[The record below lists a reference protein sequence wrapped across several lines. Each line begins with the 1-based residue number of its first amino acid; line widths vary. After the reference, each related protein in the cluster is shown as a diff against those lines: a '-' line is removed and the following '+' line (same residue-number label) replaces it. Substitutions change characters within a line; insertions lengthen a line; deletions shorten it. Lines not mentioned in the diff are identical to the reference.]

1 MANQFKIKINFRTAA
16 ASEKSHTDFFYRFGV
31 CIYKCRWLVLLLW
44 LLIFLICIPFAPK
57 FIESFKAI
65 GFTDPN
71 SQSAK
76 ANTILNDKLNF
87 SYNRFIILYNS
98 DKMLATHPEF
108 IREIK
113 NSLAGLKDFSLPHQI
128 VYPEDGNKQISHD
141 KHTAYAVVLFK
152 SAQEVDH
159 KSLEQFK
166 AAIKQPPHLTMHI
179 GGEPIFLEDTK
190 IQTQIDLY
198 KAEYIG
204 APVAIITMLIVFG
217 SVIAAC
223 LPVMIGAICALIILM
238 VLYLVGQAVTL
249 SVFTLNIALLLGLCL
264 SLDYALLIV
273 NRFRD
278 ELRHGRPVQEAVAV
292 TQSTAGKSV
301 FFSGLAVFISLSAL
315 LLFPINVL
323 FSVGVGG
330 LVSACVAVSVAV
342 ILLPALLG
350 ILSHK
355 INLLP
360 IRIFKQGRQKRNSV
374 WHWIVTKVVKRP
386 WMYFCS
392 LLIVLLFLGYPF
404 IYAKFGFS
412 DFRILPHN
420 LESRQVFDNF
430 KAQFGENKLSPIFVL
445 ITTPQKNILTQK
457 NIGHIYDYVRDLKD
471 DVRVDS
477 IIGIVSTDPMLS
489 KKQYEMLYTDQKDH
503 LPQGLKDLLK
513 DTTKDN
519 LTVLTVISRY
529 SGSSPVTKELI
540 EDLRSN
546 DPGGNLKIDVTGGPV
561 NSIDALK
568 SISHTFPWAFLWIVG
583 FTYLILLVSLRSLF
597 LPLKAIITATLSL
610 FASYGML
617 TLVIQKGYLHNVLNF
632 EAQGMLDISLL
643 IIIFCA
649 LFGISMDYEVFL
661 LTRIK
666 EYYEQ
671 TNDNIR
677 SIILGIDRSSK
688 IISSAAIIVIL
699 ICFSFMSAEILI
711 VKAFGLG
718 IAVAVFVDAFII
730 RIMLVPATMA
740 LMGKWCWYLP
750 KWLNWLLP
758 KVSFDPEK

>member
-1 MANQFKIKINFRTAA
+1 MANQFKIKINFRTENAK
-16 ASEKSHTDFFYRFGV
+16 EKIHTDFFYRFGEV
-31 CIYKCRWLVLLLW
+31 IYKYRWLVLTLW
-44 LLIFLICIPFAPK
+44 LIAFFTCIPYAPK

-76 ANTILNDKLNF
+76 ANDILNSKLNF
-87 SYNRFIILYNS
+87 SYNRFIIMYSS
-98 DKMLATHPEF
+98 DKMLATQPEF
-108 IREIK
+108 SREIK
-113 NSLAGLKDFSLPHQI
+113 NSLAGLKDFTLPHQI
-128 VYPEDGNKQISHD
+128 VYPEEANKQISKD
-141 KHTAYAVVLFK
+141 KHTAYAVILFK

-159 KSLEQFK
+159 KSLEEFK
-166 AAIKQPPHLTMHI
+166 TAIKPPPHLIMHI

-190 IQTQIDLY
+190 IQTQLDLY
-198 KAEYIG
+198 RAEYIG
-204 APVAIITMLIVFG
+204 GPVAIVTMLIVFG

-223 LPVMIGAICALIILM
+223 IPVLIGGICALIILM
-238 VLYLVGQAVTL
+238 VLFLAGKVVTL

-278 ELRHGRPVQEAVAV
+278 ELRRGRGVQAAVAA
-292 TQSTAGKSV
+292 TQATAGKSV

-330 LVSACVAVSVAV
+330 LAAACVGVSVA
-342 ILLPALLG
+342 LTMLPALLG
-350 ILSHK
+350 ILNQK

-360 IRIFKQGRQKRNSV
+360 IRLFKQGREKGNSF

-386 WMYFCS
+386 LVYFIS
-392 LLIVLLFLGYPF
+392 LLVVLLFLGYPF

-412 DFRILPHN
+412 DFRILPKN

-430 KAQFGENKLSPIFVL
+430 KQQFGENKLSPLFVL

-457 NIGHIYDYVRDLKD
+457 NIGHIYDYVQDLKD
-471 DVRVDS
+471 DVRIDS
-477 IIGIVSTDPMLS
+477 VISIVSTDPMLT
-489 KKQYEMLYTDQKDH
+489 KKQYEMLYTDQRDH

-513 DTTKDN
+513 NTTKDN
-519 LTVLTVISRY
+519 LTVLTILSRY
-529 SGSSPVTKELI
+529 PGGSPVTKQLVD
-540 EDLRSN
+540 DLRTSI
-546 DPGGNLKIDVTGGPV
+546 PGDELKVDVTGGPV
-561 NSIDALK
+561 NSMDALK
-568 SISHTFPWAFLWIVG
+568 SISHTFPLSFLWIIG
-583 FTYLILLVSLRSLF
+583 FTYLILLFSLRSVF

-617 TLVIQKGYLHNVLNF
+617 TLVIQKGYFHNQLNF
-632 EAQGMLDISLL
+632 EPQGFLDISLL

-671 TNDNIR
+671 TNDNIK
-677 SIILGIDRSSK
+677 SIVLGIDRSSK
-688 IISSAAIIVIL
+688 IISSAAIIVIV
-699 ICFSFMSAEILI
+699 ICFSFMSADILI

-750 KWLNWLLP
+750 KWLDWLLP
-758 KVSFDPEK
+758 QVSFDPEK